1 MKINLDLLSSLFTN
15 SIIVDSLP
23 PESETK
29 QKKISQKPEYKSLKN
44 FNFLNFWNRLIF
56 APECFSSGLKTPI
69 HTIVEKE
76 IAISSNEMISS
87 VLSEKFG
94 FPKNSITLS
103 NAMEATRKI
112 FHEDHPY
119 DFVLEYNGERLGM
132 VVLDFFSN
140 SNEEALPLY
149 RFYSHVKSFH
159 GLY

>member
-1 MKINLDLLSSLFTN
+1 MKINLDLLSSSFTN
-15 SIIVDSLP
+15 STIVDSLQ

-29 QKKISQKPEYKSLKN
+29 QIKTSQKPEYKN

-69 HTIVEKE
+69 HIHTIVEKE
-76 IAISSNEMISS
+76 IPISSIEIISS

-103 NAMEATRKI
+103 NAVEAARKI

-140 SNEEALPLY
+140 SNEEGLPLY
-149 RFYSHVKSFH
+149 KFYPHIKSFH